1 MLGVFLLHNRQILEV
16 DTKITSEGARYAPN
30 FTVTLPALIFRR
42 VLRELINFDITEQ
55 NDLVKRSGAVE
66 SPVFAGF
73 VDKKVI
79 YGTERVVENI
89 EGTDPQG
96 THTVAQRN
104 VNIITNLPFLLLG
117 QVFHEGLLLT
127 VEERISTNPHHL

>member
-1 MLGVFLLHNRQILEV
+1 MPFTNPRNNRQRGVPASQQTDIRSGHQ
-16 DTKITSEGARYAPN
+16 DN
-30 FTVTLPALIFRR
+30 FGRGEIRSQFYGNSPSPDFQKG
-42 VLRELINFDITEQ
+42 LRELINFDITEQ

-117 QVFHEGLLLT
+117 QVFHEGCC
-127 VEERISTNPHHL
+127 